1 MTVSQAHAVSGSAQ
15 SPSGT
20 VDPVVN
26 PVDEV
31 NHFFEQAA
39 RRLELSDGCREM
51 LKRPWRELQVQ
62 VPVRMDDG
70 EIRVFTGY
78 PVQHNAARGPYKGG
92 VRYHPNADLDEV
104 RALASLMTW
113 KTALVNIPFGGAK
126 GGVQCDPKAL
136 SVDELNRLTRRY
148 TINISHLL
156 APQRDI
162 PAPDMGTNAQTM
174 AWMMDAYG
182 QLHGHSLAIV
192 TGKPV
197 ELGGSLGREAATG
210 RGVVYLFLEAAKTMG
225 LAVEGARVVI
235 QGMGNVGSWTARLLQ
250 EQGCKVVGLSDVNG
264 GVYNPRGLD
273 INALLSRNGSGGPLD
288 AYTAGEAVTNQE
300 LLELDCDVLIPAA
313 VSNVI
318 TAANA
323 SRVKARLVLE
333 GANHPTTPEADNVLR
348 DRGITVLPDILVNAG
363 GVIVS
368 YFDWTQNLQQFRWEE
383 DRVNRELRKILCKA
397 YEEVRA
403 KVEAR
408 SYTHREGAFEI
419 GVEKVARAVEL
430 RGFV

>member
-1 MTVSQAHAVSGSAQ
+1 
-15 SPSGT
+15 
-20 VDPVVN
+20 
-26 PVDEV
+26 
-31 NHFFEQAA
+31 
-39 RRLELSDGCREM
+39 
-51 LKRPWRELQVQ
+51 
-62 VPVRMDDG
+62 
-70 EIRVFTGY
+70 
-78 PVQHNAARGPYKGG
+78 

-126 GGVQCDPKAL
+126 GGVQCDPRAL

-313 VSNVI
+313 VGNVI

-368 YFDWTQNLQQFRWEE
+368 YFEWTQNLQQFRWEE

-419 GVEKVARAVEL
+419 GVERVARAVEL